1 MQTISKTYWRRSGLL
16 FIVLLLLV
24 LFDLTLGSFTISY
37 KDIYNGLFN
46 YNPDSTGEVTMRVF
60 RFPRVIT
67 AVLAGAALSIS
78 GLLMQ
83 TLFQNPLAGPYVLG
97 INSGASLL
105 VALGTM
111 SSFQLV
117 GSDVGLVASAMVG
130 AFGAGLFILF
140 SSLYVKNKVS
150 LLLIGIMFGSFSG
163 ALVNVVQAYADPNN
177 LKTFMLWSFGSLQ
190 GVEYSQLGVLSL
202 VVVKG
207 IVISILLV
215 KPLNLLLLGDKSASL
230 LGINVKRVRLL
241 VILATAILTGAVTA
255 FCGPIAFVGLV
266 VPNMIKLIYK
276 TTNHYHLMI
285 GSVLGGALLIVIC
298 DIAMQMLMP
307 FLNLP
312 LNALTALIGAP
323 VVMWIIMR
331 KF

>member
-1 MQTISKTYWRRSGLL
+1 MQTVNKTYWKTSSLL
-16 FIVLLLLV
+16 FLALLLLV
-24 LFDLTLGSFTISY
+24 LYDLTLGSYTVSL
-37 KDIYNGLFN
+37 KDLFNGLFN
-46 YNPDSTGEVTMRVF
+46 YDATSTHEVTVRIF

-105 VALGTM
+105 VALSTM
-111 SSFQLV
+111 SSFHIV
-117 GSDVGLVASAMVG
+117 GSDVGLVTSAMVG

-150 LLLIGIMFGSFSG
+150 LLLIGIMFGSFTG

-177 LKTFMLWSFGSLQ
+177 LKAFMLWSFGSLQ
-190 GVEYSQLGVLSL
+190 GVEYNQLSTLSFVVLL
-202 VVVKG
+202 G
-207 IVISILLV
+207 IALSMLLV

-230 LGINVKRVRLL
+230 LGINVKKVRVLIVL
-241 VILATAILTGAVTA
+241 TTAILTGVITA

-266 VPNMIKLIYK
+266 VPNMVKLIYK

-298 DIAMQMLMP
+298 DIAMQLLMP
-307 FLNLP
+307 YLNLP